1 MNTFKYALS
10 MSQEKV
16 QNTIFLLQYSN
27 LSIVKDM
34 CNLEKGSIF
43 NLYAFIIYTHYIYVY
58 IYIMENYLEVH
69 SFVKCIGKSVG

>member
-16 QNTIFLLQYSN
+16 QNTICLLQYSN

-34 CNLEKGSIF
+34 CNSEKDLFLIYMHL
-43 NLYAFIIYTHYIYVY
+43 LYMHI
-58 IYIMENYLEVH
+58 
-69 SFVKCIGKSVG
+69 